1 MDFYFGL
8 NIHHRDRYGCM
19 VYNNGR
25 LIRMKYLGVVA
36 VVDVPYS
43 VLEPTH
49 NKQSFENKREY
60 MNLLKAIND
69 HMVQYWTDVAIGAM
83 PGGVG
88 AWDATASDEVE
99 FVRKRLISVGL
110 SIQCD
115 MCLKWRHLDYD
126 RSFLTAGI
134 PKDWCCVM
142 HPNALFNYCSKLE
155 ELPKIPEGHH
165 YRNSQIFSLCYYR
178 SNPKRKPVK
187 SPSPPAAHQRSLP
200 ARRTS
205 ARKSYKDPSDS
216 EPESEST
223 PEPIPRSASRRRIS
237 AAEPEEDLPRTSQ
250 SRVSPS

>member
-1 MDFYFGL
+1 LDFYFGL

-49 NKQSFENKREY
+49 NKQSFENKPQ
-60 MNLLKAIND
+60 
-69 HMVQYWTDVAIGAM
+69 VT
-83 PGGVG
+83 
-88 AWDATASDEVE
+88 
-99 FVRKRLISVGL
+99 
-110 SIQCD
+110 D

-155 ELPKIPEGHH
+155 ELPKIPEG
-165 YRNSQIFSLCYYR
+165 LKT
-178 SNPKRKPVK
+178 P
-187 SPSPPAAHQRSLP
+187 SPPPAAHQRSLP